1 MPKLG
6 PVSLRI
12 FIIRMRKLGWSG
24 PYQEGK
30 HPYMLKGASTLTV
43 PNPHESE
50 ISQDLLVRLLRQA
63 GVTRAEWMSKPR

>member
-6 PVSLRI
+6 PVSLRV
-12 FIIRMRKLGWSG
+12 FIARMRRLGWSG

-30 HPYMLKGASTLTV
+30 HPYMQKGGKTLTV
-43 PNPHESE
+43 PNPHEHE

-63 GVTRAEWMSKPR
+63 GVTRAEWMSQR